1 MKLKKKKSLG
11 EVGRTKSTWSEH
23 IWSTFIHRQPTI
35 TIKEL
40 KRDCLLKRRWI
51 WLGVDDMYG

>member
-35 TIKEL
+35 TITEIN
-40 KRDCLLKRRWI
+40 RDCLFKDT
-51 WLGVDDMYG
+51 VQ

>member
-35 TIKEL
+35 TIQL
-40 KRDCLLKRRWI
+40 NRDCLFK
-51 WLGVDDMYG
+51 GAPA